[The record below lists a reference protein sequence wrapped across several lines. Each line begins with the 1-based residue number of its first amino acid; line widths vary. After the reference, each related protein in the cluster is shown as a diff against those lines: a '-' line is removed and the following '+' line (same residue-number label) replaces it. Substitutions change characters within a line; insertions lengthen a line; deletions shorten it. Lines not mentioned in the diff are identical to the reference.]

1 MKALKS
7 LAPYLLI
14 AALMGVAG
22 ACNANAK
29 ELLFSNI
36 ELRRLGM
43 FLAPL
48 LVTLTGFVVGR
59 AMRLSGPWPR
69 WRVILDGVLILVL
82 FLAGNSAMTM
92 TLFGWSDVL
101 WRLTVLAGQAGL
113 ENVCA
118 LFAGILLGRLTLL
131 IGRRAGADTTE

>member
-14 AALMGVAG
+14 AALMGVVG

-101 WRLTVLAGQAGL
+101 WRLTALAGQAGL
-113 ENVCA
+113 ENACA

-131 IGRRAGADTTE
+131 ISRRAGADTTE